1 MGLNYD
7 EYLSNQQYANDPAET
22 ETEETYPDVW
32 RHTINGSI
40 VAQGT
45 RTECEYSYYHEDNA
59 EDAGTH
65 TLGYVP
71 GSDYSIRQENANQLA
86 YVTVL
91 KNEV

>member
-1 MGLNYD
+1 MTYD
-7 EYLSNQQYANDPAET
+7 QYLSNQQYANEPTDYEQ
-22 ETEETYPDVW
+22 ETYPDVW
-32 RHTINGSI
+32 RHTIDGVI

-59 EDAGTH
+59 EDKGQH

-71 GSDYSIRQENANQLA
+71 GSDYSTRQENANQLA

-91 KNEV
+91 KHEV